1 MDLTILI
8 PCKNDKDN
16 LEYVIK
22 DIKNKYPDIK
32 ILVVFGDDNDFD
44 VGLLNRYSRLSYIIQ
59 KKSGYVSALIDGI
72 NNITTN
78 FFIIHNA
85 DGSFEVNK
93 IREMYDLSTT
103 YDFVFCDRYIDKGG
117 SEDDTF
123 ITFFGNKVF
132 TLMAKYLLNVDLND
146 VLYTHVLCNTKITK
160 NFKLKQLDFTFC
172 IELPYAVFKFN
183 NKVKSLHS
191 YEKKR
196 ISGKKNVNEFKD
208 GFLILIYILRKSFI
222 KFFKKL
228 II

>member
-8 PCKNDKDN
+8 PCKNDKLN
-16 LEYVIK
+16 LKHVIN
-22 DIKNKYPDIK
+22 DIKNIHPEIN
-32 ILVVFGDDNDFD
+32 IIVVAGGDDDFD
-44 VGLLNRYSRLSYIIQ
+44 VKLLNIYSNLSYIIQ
-59 KKSGYVSALIDGI
+59 QKKGYGAAIIDGI
-72 NNITTN
+72 EHITTK

-93 IREMYDLSTT
+93 IREMYNLSKT

-123 ITFFGNKVF
+123 ITLFGNKVF
-132 TLMAKYLLNVDLND
+132 TLMTKYLLNVNLND
-146 VLYTHVLCNTKITK
+146 VLYTHVLCNTKKTK
-160 NFKLKQLDFTFC
+160 NFMLKQLDFTFC
-172 IELPYAVFKFN
+172 IELPYLVFRFK

-208 GFLILIYILRKSFI
+208 GFLILIYILRIFFI
-222 KFFKKL
+222 KFFKK
-228 II
+228 

>member
-8 PCKNDKDN
+8 PCKNDKLN
-16 LEYVIK
+16 LKHVIN
-22 DIKNKYPDIK
+22 DIKNIHPEIN
-32 ILVVFGDDNDFD
+32 IIVVAGGDDDFD
-44 VGLLNRYSRLSYIIQ
+44 VKLLNKYSNLSYIIQ
-59 KKSGYVSALIDGI
+59 QKKGYGAAIIDGI
-72 NNITTN
+72 EHITTK

-93 IREMYDLSTT
+93 IREMYNLSKT

-123 ITFFGNKVF
+123 ITLFGNKVF
-132 TLMAKYLLNVDLND
+132 TLMTKYLLNVNLND
-146 VLYTHVLCNTKITK
+146 VLYTHVLCNTKKTK

-172 IELPYAVFKFN
+172 IELPYLIFRFKI
-183 NKVKSLHS
+183 KVKSLHS

-208 GFLILIYILRKSFI
+208 GFLILIYILRIFFI
-222 KFFKKL
+222 KFFKK
-228 II
+228 